1 MTANPTTETC
11 AIDACHAADC
21 GDASASCRLP
31 VLALFLGAAFW
42 LVVSSAF
49 ALLASVKIHAP
60 GLLANCAWL
69 TYGRVH
75 AAHLNAFA
83 YGFAAQ
89 AALGVTLWLLAQTGK
104 AKLALPGGSFIAAKL
119 WNIGVA
125 IGVVAILAGN
135 NTGFEF
141 LEFPHAASTILFI
154 AYLILALAGLLTY
167 AKRTA
172 CGGVTP
178 IFLVTALFWF
188 PWIYVTATALLQCA
202 PVRGVTQA
210 VIAWWFTN
218 NFLFVWLGLISIG
231 ALFYFAPKF
240 AGRELHSRQLA
251 IFALLIVIF
260 FGSWSGVPASAPVPS
275 WIPALSAFGAL
286 VSVSGVLAVIANLKS
301 TMSGCTATQ
310 CSVAGKFFCKSL
322 PMLLLFAIGNAVASF
337 ACGASLLDF
346 TWFTP
351 ALKYLLLYGFVAM
364 VLLGAIYHIAPQL
377 TGSEYFCTRPVKIH
391 FWFMLLGTVL
401 LAGSLALAGVRQGE
415 LLKDPSLSAM
425 DALRE
430 PLKIFRFSTMGDLLV
445 LLGSLTLL
453 VNLGGLLRAACK
465 NCCCKSQGAEV
476 KK

>member
-1 MTANPTTETC
+1 
-11 AIDACHAADC
+11 
-21 GDASASCRLP
+21 
-31 VLALFLGAAFW
+31 
-42 LVVSSAF
+42 
-49 ALLASVKIHAP
+49 
-60 GLLANCAWL
+60 
-69 TYGRVH
+69 
-75 AAHLNAFA
+75 
-83 YGFAAQ
+83 
-89 AALGVTLWLLAQTGK
+89 
-104 AKLALPGGSFIAAKL
+104 
-119 WNIGVA
+119 
-125 IGVVAILAGN
+125 
-135 NTGFEF
+135 
-141 LEFPHAASTILFI
+141 
-154 AYLILALAGLLTY
+154 
-167 AKRTA
+167 
-172 CGGVTP
+172 
-178 IFLVTALFWF
+178 
-188 PWIYVTATALLQCA
+188 
-202 PVRGVTQA
+202 VTQA

-260 FGSWSGVPASAPVPS
+260 FGSWAGVPASAPVPS